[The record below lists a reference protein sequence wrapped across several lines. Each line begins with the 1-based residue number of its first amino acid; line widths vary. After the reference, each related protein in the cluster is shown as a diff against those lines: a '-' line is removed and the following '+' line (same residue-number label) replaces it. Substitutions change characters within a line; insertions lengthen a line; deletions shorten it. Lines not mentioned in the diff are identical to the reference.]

1 MLLLRTQRDRRHWQA
16 GLNSAGKSPRP
27 KKRNRNVAIRRC
39 TVYDDLC
46 LDAHLPNSLYRARRY
61 VGMLRPAPTT
71 PDRFRVSNG
80 NIRRARRRSCP
91 RCAQMPLA
99 STVACDLTRH
109 IAFLVQIRV
118 SGRARV
124 RGACPHR
131 RSRVSRVA
139 RALPRLRRI
148 AADRA
153 GAARRTGARVRAR
166 ASGLSAPC
174 NCTACASSPEA
185 VPPLVCGTLT
195 REPNES
201 LDAPGLPKMPL
212 MPARRSQLSP
222 ILHRAGRCLRT
233 PCSVSV
239 SSRS

>member
-1 MLLLRTQRDRRHWQA
+1 MRGPDVRR
-16 GLNSAGKSPRP
+16 S
-27 KKRNRNVAIRRC
+27 
-39 TVYDDLC
+39 D
-46 LDAHLPNSLYRARRY
+46 RARVVPEVCTLHRCQHRR
-61 VGMLRPAPTT
+61 LRPHP
-71 PDRFRVSNG
+71 PHSIFSSDS
-80 NIRRARRRSCP
+80 
-91 RCAQMPLA
+91 
-99 STVACDLTRH
+99 
-109 IAFLVQIRV
+109 RV

-153 GAARRTGARVRAR
+153 GAARRPGARVRAR

>member
-1 MLLLRTQRDRRHWQA
+1 MFARTFQ
-16 GLNSAGKSPRP
+16 
-27 KKRNRNVAIRRC
+27 I
-39 TVYDDLC
+39 
-46 LDAHLPNSLYRARRY
+46 LYRARR
-61 VGMLRPAPTT
+61 GMLNLLRPHRTA
-71 PDRFRVSNG
+71 FGSVSRTD
-80 NIRRARRRSCP
+80 NIRRAARRTSDDPIVPELCP
-91 RCAQMPLA
+91 RCAHCTDA
-99 STVACDLTRH
+99 STVACDLTRR
-109 IAFLVQIRV
+109 IAFLAQIRV

-153 GAARRTGARVRAR
+153 GAARRPGARVRAR

-174 NCTACASSPEA
+174 NCTTCASSPEA

>member
-1 MLLLRTQRDRRHWQA
+1 M
-16 GLNSAGKSPRP
+16 
-27 KKRNRNVAIRRC
+27 
-39 TVYDDLC
+39 YDDLC
-46 LDAHLPNSLYRARRY
+46 LDAHLPNSLPCTI
-61 VGMLRPAPTT
+61 VGDVECYTPP

-99 STVACDLTRH
+99 STVACDLTRR
-109 IAFLVQIRV
+109 IAFLAQIRV

-153 GAARRTGARVRAR
+153 GAARRPGARVRAR

-174 NCTACASSPEA
+174 NCTTCASSPEA

>member
-1 MLLLRTQRDRRHWQA
+1 MFARTFQ
-16 GLNSAGKSPRP
+16 
-27 KKRNRNVAIRRC
+27 I
-39 TVYDDLC
+39 
-46 LDAHLPNSLYRARRY
+46 LYRARRY
-61 VGMLRPAPTT
+61 VECYAPTG
-71 PDRFRVSNG
+71 PRSVPFRERIIFAVRG
-80 NIRRARRRSCP
+80 GRPTIRSCP
-91 RCAQMPLA
+91 SCARGVHTAPDA
-99 STVACDLTRH
+99 STVACDLTRR
-109 IAFLVQIRV
+109 IAFLAQIRV